1 MKNSPIWSGSACSRE
16 RSRSVLRRLIRYAE
30 KIFDLG
36 EVLGEVSDRRLRPRI
51 PTAVLLQSVL
61 ALYWARLGS
70 LNALET
76 VRGASFWKRWLG
88 QTLASA
94 DTVGRVHALLENQGL
109 RRGLQHVYRRLK
121 RNKALRGVGGWD
133 MAILDGHESHASYRQ
148 HCSGCLQR
156 TVHSEQGEKIQFYHR
171 QVTLL
176 LRCEKMH
183 LLLDVEAQLPGENEV
198 ATALRLLQRVLRAY
212 PRAFQL
218 LLADAF
224 YAKAPF
230 LNFLISHGKQ
240 ALLVLKEERR
250 DLYQD
255 VLGVLPLVAPQ
266 KGQYRS
272 RDCLWWDVSDL
283 TSWEKV
289 SVPLRVVRSEETY
302 QVRRQASKEL
312 SQEKSAWMWVT
323 TLPAARASTARVV
336 HLGHARWDIE
346 NYGFHELVNGWHAD
360 HIYKHDARAIEAFT
374 LLAFL
379 AYNLFHAFLARNIKP
394 QLRRAK
400 TDSFWAQLIAAQIY
414 AEAGRRLTVR
424 SP

>member
-1 MKNSPIWSGSACSRE
+1 
-16 RSRSVLRRLIRYAE
+16 
-30 KIFDLG
+30 
-36 EVLGEVSDRRLRPRI
+36 
-51 PTAVLLQSVL
+51 LLQSVL

-76 VRGASFWKRWLG
+76 VREASFWKRWLG
-88 QTLASA
+88 QTLAIA
-94 DTVGRVHALLENQGL
+94 DTVGRVHAPLENQGL

-121 RNKALRGVGGWD
+121 RNKALRGVGEWD

-156 TVHSEQGEKIQFYHR
+156 TVHTEQGEKTQFYHR
-171 QVTLL
+171 QITLL

-198 ATALRLLQRVLRAY
+198 ATALRLLQRVLPAY
-212 PRAFQL
+212 PRAFPL

-224 YAKAPF
+224 YTQAPF

-240 ALLVLKEERR
+240 VLLVLKEERR

-255 VLGVLPLVAPQ
+255 VMGVLPLVAPQ

-283 TSWEKV
+283 TSWGKV

-302 QVRRQASKEL
+302 QVRRQGSKEL
-312 SQEKSAWMWVT
+312 SQEKSEWM
-323 TLPAARASTARVV
+323 
-336 HLGHARWDIE
+336 
-346 NYGFHELVNGWHAD
+346 
-360 HIYKHDARAIEAFT
+360 
-374 LLAFL
+374 
-379 AYNLFHAFLARNIKP
+379 
-394 QLRRAK
+394 
-400 TDSFWAQLIAAQIY
+400 
-414 AEAGRRLTVR
+414 
-424 SP
+424 

>member
-1 MKNSPIWSGSACSRE
+1 
-16 RSRSVLRRLIRYAE
+16 
-30 KIFDLG
+30 
-36 EVLGEVSDRRLRPRI
+36 
-51 PTAVLLQSVL
+51 
-61 ALYWARLGS
+61 
-70 LNALET
+70 
-76 VRGASFWKRWLG
+76 LG

-121 RNKALRGVGGWD
+121 RNKALRGVGEWD
-133 MAILDGHESHASYRQ
+133 MAVLDGHESHASYRQ

-156 TVHSEQGEKIQFYHR
+156 TVHSEQGEKTQFYHR

-176 LRCEKMH
+176 LCCEKMR

-198 ATALRLLQRVLRAY
+198 ATALRLLQRVLPAY

-224 YAKAPF
+224 YAQAPF

-255 VLGVLPLVAPQ
+255 VMGVLPLVAPQ

-283 TSWEKV
+283 TSWGKV
-289 SVPLRVVRSEETY
+289 SVPLRVVRSVETY

-312 SQEKSAWMWVT
+312 SQEKSEWMWVT
-323 TLPAARASTARVV
+323 TLPAAGASTALVV

-346 NYGFHELVNGWHAD
+346 NYGFNELVNGWHAD
-360 HIYKHDARAIEAFT
+360 HIYKHDPRAIEAFT

-400 TDSFWAQLIAAQIY
+400 TESFWAQLIAAQIY
-414 AEAGRRLTVR
+414 AEAGRRLTAR